1 MGFFTLRNTTIMAL
15 VQVGLIVAGVLA
27 AGAAHKCYTSAGL
40 RPPLPT
46 AYLSEYGFLALGLPL
61 AWVLLAVLAF
71 RRGENDGEEIYCWLA
86 VFSGLL
92 FLLLLLVGIWH
103 GAARPLLRLLG
114 GCTLGST

>member
-27 AGAAHKCYTSAGL
+27 AGAAHKWYASADL
-40 RPPLPT
+40 PPPSST
-46 AYLSEYGFLALGLPL
+46 ALLSEYGFVALGLPL
-61 AWVLLAVLAF
+61 GWVAFAVLAF
-71 RRGENDGEEIYCWLA
+71 RRGENEGEEIYRWLA
-86 VFSGLL
+86 IFSGLL

-114 GCTLGST
+114 GCTMGSI